1 MGEPVSTSRRGRRPA
16 GQDARAEILVAA
28 REEFVERGYEAAS
41 LRSVARRAGVDP
53 GTVRHW
59 FPDKAR
65 LLTATLGVAGLEP
78 DKVIERAAA
87 GPVETLGERL
97 VEAVLGIWGFDGG
110 ETVRVVM
117 PAVLADAELRGLLPQ
132 FIGSALL
139 RPVMT
144 ALDVPDAPL
153 RTGLVASQMAGVLLT
168 RYLVPVEPL
177 ASLAPAQVAQLVGP
191 TVQRYLTGPLPDV
204 QALASESGAGAQFLT

>member
-16 GQDARAEILVAA
+16 GQDARAEILAAA
-28 REEFVERGYEAAS
+28 REEFVERGYEASS

-65 LLTATLGVAGLEP
+65 LLTATLGVAGIEP
-78 DKVIERAAA
+78 DKVVEQVAA

-97 VEAVLGIWGFDGG
+97 LEAVIGIWDFDGG
-110 ETVRVVM
+110 ETVRVVI
-117 PAVLADAELRGLLPQ
+117 PAVMSDAELRGLVPQ
-132 FIGSALL
+132 FIGAAIL
-139 RPVMT
+139 RPVML
-144 ALDVPDAPL
+144 ALDVSDAPL

-168 RYLVPVEPL
+168 RYLIPVEPL
-177 ASLAPAQVAQLVGP
+177 ASLAPAQVAKLVGP
-191 TVQRYLTGPLPDV
+191 TLQRYLTGTLPD
-204 QALASESGAGAQFLT
+204 ARTLAPGSAAGA

>member
-1 MGEPVSTSRRGRRPA
+1 MVEAASGPRRGRRPA
-16 GQDARAEILVAA
+16 GQDARAEILAAA
-28 REEFVERGYEAAS
+28 RAEFVERGYEAAS
-41 LRSVARRAGVDP
+41 LRAVARRAGVDP

-65 LLTATLGVAGLEP
+65 LLTATLGVAGIEP

-97 VEAVLGIWGFDGG
+97 LEAVIGIWDFDGG

-117 PAVLADAELRGLLPQ
+117 PAVMADAELRGLLPQ
-132 FIGSALL
+132 FIGAALL

-144 ALDVPDAPL
+144 ALDVSDAPL

-177 ASLAPAQVAQLVGP
+177 ASLAPAQVARLVGP
-191 TVQRYLTGPLPDV
+191 TLQRYLTGTLPDV
-204 QALASESGAGAQFLT
+204 QTLAPGAAAGA